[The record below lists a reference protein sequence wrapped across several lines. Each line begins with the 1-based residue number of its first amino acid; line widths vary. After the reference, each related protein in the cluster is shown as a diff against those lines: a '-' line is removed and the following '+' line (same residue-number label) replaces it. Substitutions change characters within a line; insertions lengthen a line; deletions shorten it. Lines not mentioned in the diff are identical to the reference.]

1 MATRKKKTDTTL
13 VNVPANGW
21 PKMVQGTHLTVKTF
35 EDGKTELV
43 WDDEALLRDVRAAIL
58 KAESIMPVSTT
69 VEPAKKKAAPKK
81 ATAKVEAKPKAK
93 AVAKK
98 VAEPKVVEKPKTKRK
113 TKETK

>member
-1 MATRKKKTDTTL
+1 MVSSLIKKAKETL
-13 VNVPANGW
+13 L
-21 PKMVQGTHLTVKTF
+21 PKVVKGTHLTVTTHL
-35 EDGKTELV
+35 DGRTELE

-81 ATAKVEAKPKAK
+81 ATKVE
-93 AVAKK
+93 
-98 VAEPKVVEKPKTKRK
+98 EPKVVEKPKTKRK

>member
-1 MATRKKKTDTTL
+1 MVSSLIKKAKETL
-13 VNVPANGW
+13 A
-21 PKMVQGTHLTVKTF
+21 PKVVKGSHLTVTTHPN
-35 EDGKTELV
+35 GKVELE

-81 ATAKVEAKPKAK
+81 ATATVEAKPKAK
-93 AVAKK
+93 TVAKK

-113 TKETK
+113 TKENK

>member
-1 MATRKKKTDTTL
+1 MVSSLIKKAKESL
-13 VNVPANGW
+13 E
-21 PKMVQGTHLTVKTF
+21 PKVVKGSHLTVTTHP
-35 EDGKTELV
+35 DGRTELE

-81 ATAKVEAKPKAK
+81 ATAIVEAKPKAK
-93 AVAKK
+93 TVAKK
-98 VAEPKVVEKPKTKRK
+98 VAEPKTKRK

>member
-1 MATRKKKTDTTL
+1 MVSSLIQKAKKI
-13 VNVPANGW
+13 ASE
-21 PKMVQGTHLTVKTF
+21 PKVVKGSHLTVTTHP
-35 EDGKTELV
+35 DGSTELE

-93 AVAKK
+93 TVAKK
-98 VAEPKVVEKPKTKRK
+98 VEEPKAVEKPKTKRK
-113 TKETK
+113 TKENK